1 MIASLRGKII
11 EKHAD
16 WLLLEV
22 GGVGYKVLMGLP
34 LMEKLA
40 INSEERLLIHYQ
52 QREDDVSLY
61 GFVAEEQRDLF
72 LALISVSGVGPKVAM
87 GVLSV
92 SDASRLG
99 KALQSGDAGYLE
111 SLPGVGKKTAARLA
125 VELGGKIISDSSE
138 ASGLVEALVSLG
150 YSQGEASKALKDID
164 PSLDEDKQLK
174 EALTRLKR

>member
-1 MIASLRGKII
+1 MIASLRGKIT

-22 GGVGYKVLMGLP
+22 GGVGYKILMGLP
-34 LMEKLA
+34 LMEQLKVG
-40 INSEERLLIHYQ
+40 SEQLLLIHYQ

-61 GFVAEEQRDLF
+61 GFTEQEQRDLF

-87 GVLSV
+87 GMLSV
-92 SDASRLG
+92 SDASRLQT
-99 KALQSGDAGYLE
+99 ALSSGDAGYLE

-150 YSQGEASKALKDID
+150 YSQGEASTVLKDID
-164 PSLDEDKQLK
+164 SSLSEDKQLK
-174 EALTRLKR
+174 EALARLKR

>member
-40 INSEERLLIHYQ
+40 INSEQRLLIHYQ

-92 SDASRLG
+92 SDASRLE

-125 VELGGKIISDSSE
+125 VELGGKIISEASE

-150 YSQGEASKALKDID
+150 YSQGEASKVLQDVD
-164 PSLDEDKQLK
+164 SSLSEDKQLK
-174 EALTRLKR
+174 EALARLKR